1 MAQNLVAQ
9 RDRIV
14 VEAAVHVPH
23 DRALVVVDSVGDIP
37 LAEHQVADAVEE
49 RNVQL
54 GRVLVEA
61 VENLDVYGQRLGEVF
76 LELELGRLFLELCD
90 VGHQRLAGSA
100 AR

>member
-49 RNVQL
+49 RNEV
-54 GRVLVEA
+54 